1 VGKRLNTKELFE
13 VSTTQQNQQLT
24 GYMDVNG
31 LMSLLPGID
40 NPMNFT
46 SAMGK
51 LRLGQEGSLTSFEK
65 FQLANAWTAFVG
77 LPPQQK
83 SIVSDKLMDIMDA
96 PKPQQQQGPAQAQNQ
111 GQQQQQA
118 APATVATTT
127 SYT

>member
-1 VGKRLNTKELFE
+1 MLW
-13 VSTTQQNQQLT
+13 
-24 GYMDVNG
+24 
-31 LMSLLPGID
+31 
-40 NPMNFT
+40 
-46 SAMGK
+46 GK

-96 PKPQQQQGPAQAQNQ
+96 PQPQQQQSQQQPVQNQ

-118 APATVATTT
+118 APATVAPAP